1 MSTTPST
8 RAPKQPQDHQ
18 QKTNTKP
25 EPKPDGGF
33 TFEANGKTYSLP
45 VVGEDAAGK
54 VPFKYTRQLVMNP
67 DDNIAQMAQTFALL
81 DAVGADP
88 EAIAALESLPTEEA
102 VEITGGWVGE
112 SRRSAG

>member
-8 RAPKQPQDHQ
+8 RAQKQPQDHQ
-18 QKTNTKP
+18 PKADTKP
-25 EPKPDGGF
+25 EDGF